1 MKKALCIMLCVIV
14 SIIFPANIT
23 SAGGSI
29 DLSVSVMEKNV
40 KVGEE
45 LTVKVGISS
54 QPSLGKVSAV
64 ISYDSSLL
72 AFQSGDSAI
81 GSNGIITALISYEDE
96 VSAVWWRSDKLLK
109 NKE

>member
-1 MKKALCIMLCVIV
+1 MLCVIV

-23 SAGGSI
+23 SAEGSI

-54 QPSLGKVSAV
+54 QASLGKVSAV
-64 ISYDSSLL
+64 ISYDNSLYRQESL
-72 AFQSGDSAI
+72 
-81 GSNGIITALISYEDE
+81 
-96 VSAVWWRSDKLLK
+96 
-109 NKE
+109 